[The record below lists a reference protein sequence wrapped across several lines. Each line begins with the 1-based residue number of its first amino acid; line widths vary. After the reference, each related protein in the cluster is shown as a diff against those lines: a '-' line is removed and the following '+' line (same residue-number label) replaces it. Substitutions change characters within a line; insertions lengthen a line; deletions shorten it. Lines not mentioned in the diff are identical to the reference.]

1 MANSTPPESPPFA
14 RRFLAAVGS
23 FVRDRNQSF
32 RLIVYGSVSIF
43 VLLYVFTVKGVEVL
57 LADHFESELQQ
68 AIQVPDLHL
77 PAALQIQ
84 QQIDGRI
91 KRSPWARLGGARAT
105 VIVMGRDGRYIYVG
119 GRALLPPPTVN
130 PAEILREAQEL
141 LPATGEVIVSVQHN
155 TLLSNAVLLIYTAIL
170 LQGLFLYNRTSSRRD
185 TRALQQALRTRDE
198 TSQRAGEIQQEL
210 DRVRERLLTVEPAEQ
225 EFTQEIR
232 ALQFERENLQRKLGG
247 LTAREEELRGKAAR
261 TVELDQEIHA
271 LEDLLDE
278 ASTDI
283 SSKDDEIQKLEV
295 SLKKASR
302 NVAKPTSRVRE
313 VDQLGKRL
321 RTLYPPI
328 EFENKAVEDLVNL
341 RDETMKLKA
350 EQAIKRLSDEADNVS
365 IRRKVGGL
373 PSHLSIFELGFA
385 GKGRIYYS
393 RGQQQRFRLLTV
405 GAKNTQKTDL
415 EYLSRLPK

>member
-1 MANSTPPESPPFA
+1 M
-14 RRFLAAVGS
+14 
-23 FVRDRNQSF
+23 
-32 RLIVYGSVSIF
+32 
-43 VLLYVFTVKGVEVL
+43 
-57 LADHFESELQQ
+57 
-68 AIQVPDLHL
+68 
-77 PAALQIQ
+77 
-84 QQIDGRI
+84 
-91 KRSPWARLGGARAT
+91 
-105 VIVMGRDGRYIYVG
+105 
-119 GRALLPPPTVN
+119 
-130 PAEILREAQEL
+130 REAQKL

-185 TRALQQALRTRDE
+185 TRTLQQALQTRDE
-198 TSQRAGEIQQEL
+198 TSQRAREIQQEL
-210 DRVRERLLTVEPAEQ
+210 DRVRDRLLTVEPAEQ
-225 EFTQEIR
+225 EYTQEIR
-232 ALQFERENLQRKLGG
+232 ALEFERENLQRKLSG

-261 TVELDQEIHA
+261 AVELDQEIDA
-271 LEDLLDE
+271 LEDLLEE